1 MICSQLVYTVDKHFS
16 ILKLIILTNN
26 TSWGYYS
33 SQTSVVLVHNMFVFE
48 KTSLDSGGGKAAGS
62 GSLCRQALK
71 LDDPLSAKS
80 AKALA
85 SDSSDMDIYIY
96 GYIYNNLYIM
106 QLIN

>member
-1 MICSQLVYTVDKHFS
+1 
-16 ILKLIILTNN
+16 
-26 TSWGYYS
+26 
-33 SQTSVVLVHNMFVFE
+33 VFE

-85 SDSSDMDIYIY
+85 GDSTDMDIYIWI
-96 GYIYNNLYIM
+96 YIYIIIYI
-106 QLIN
+106 